1 MNNTERLNLSK
12 MIKTNNVVDQTERIR
27 ELRHSAILR
36 EEIQN
41 MENLKKK
48 YSKIMKTD
56 PDKFD
61 EMCVSECN
69 FLFTNY
75 TDIFNKLK
83 KNELNLEILYNFIS
97 VLSRIEN
104 GEINQHEGSFEVGKL
119 LKELYVDTALRRI
132 EGNDDEKINKPIKK
146 AVNNISWKQYK
157 FTQVNN

>member
-27 ELRHSAILR
+27 ELKHSAILR

-56 PDKFD
+56 PEKFD
-61 EMCVSECN
+61 EICVSECN
-69 FLFTNY
+69 FLFANY

-83 KNELNLEILYNFIS
+83 KNELNLKILYNFIS

-104 GEINQHEGSFEVGKL
+104 GEINQHEGSF
-119 LKELYVDTALRRI
+119 
-132 EGNDDEKINKPIKK
+132 
-146 AVNNISWKQYK
+146 
-157 FTQVNN
+157 